1 MERERKLGWIAIAI
15 GTVALL
21 VALSSQFGLWR
32 MQHGMMGMGMGGGRM
47 GSAYGQGMQQNGPRG
62 WNNQQAQ
69 PQQQNEQGG
78 RGWKNPQAQGQ
89 QNDQSGQFQQQQNG
103 PRGGGFFGRGPFGGF
118 GLFKLGMLAALFKLG
133 LLALAIFLVVKWLNK
148 RRQPAAAPVAPAAPA
163 AAAPPSDEPPYTN
176 ETRNL

>member
-21 VALSSQFGLWR
+21 VALSSQFSLWR
-32 MQHGMMGMGMGGGRM
+32 MQHSMMGMGMGGGRM

-69 PQQQNEQGG
+69 PGQQAQPSQPNQQGG
-78 RGWKNPQAQGQ
+78 RGWRGQQDQGQ
-89 QNDQSGQFQQQQNG
+89 PNQQGQG
-103 PRGGGFFGRGPFGGF
+103 PRGGGFFGRGPFGGM
-118 GLFKLGMLAALFKLG
+118 GLFKLGILAALFKLG
-133 LLALAIFLVVKWLNK
+133 LLALAIFLLVKWLNK
-148 RRQPAAAPVAPAAPA
+148 RRQPAAAPVAPVAPA
-163 AAAPPSDEPPYTN
+163 AAPSSEEPPYTN

>member
-21 VALSSQFGLWR
+21 VALSSQFSLWR
-32 MQHGMMGMGMGGGRM
+32 MQHGMMAGRM
-47 GSAYGQGMQQNGPRG
+47 GGMHAQFQQND
-62 WNNQQAQ
+62 
-69 PQQQNEQGG
+69 QGG
-78 RGWKNPQAQGQ
+78 RGWKNPQGQGQ
-89 QNDQSGQFQQQQNG
+89 QAQPGGRGWQHPQAPAQPDESGQFQAQQYG

-163 AAAPPSDEPPYTN
+163 AAAPPSEEPPYTN